1 MAWHLGP
8 GPIFVNECVLT
19 ARRWQTFFVR
29 GLTGLLL
36 LGLVALV
43 YNSTIESIRLETSSS
58 LAEQARARDNIG
70 QALMTS
76 ILVLQLVMVIFVA
89 PATMAGA
96 ICIEK
101 ARGTLLHLLV
111 TDLRSHEIIL
121 GKLAAR
127 FLHIFGLIGIS
138 LPIFLILTTVVSIE
152 PEMVLGGYMVL
163 VGVAVLYSAMS
174 LTVSVYGQKPH
185 EVLVASMLLVV
196 LLLLLGPAWVLF
208 VSIVT
213 ARDSAG
219 LIIVGGIAALV
230 AFIVM
235 LVASP
240 AARQSVGSFLVRMLA
255 FLILVALC
263 GGVIDYLRETLPAQ
277 ATNWL
282 MPTNP
287 FYIAFYRYINPND
300 PDALLYQ
307 GVFLIVHLGLAGL
320 LVLGC
325 TLRLRAVAISQASR
339 GDAPKPRP
347 AQKALA
353 EQPADTATA
362 ATADAAALPRADAV
376 DRPSLWQRLL
386 ARLPGPGLD
395 GNPVLWREWH
405 RRRPSRLMRGLWA
418 FVAFVAIF
426 FSVLSFLSIMF
437 ISLSGNGFGG
447 NPLAVVTVTGI
458 VFVGLLLVSIA
469 SVGSLLEE
477 RQRGSLD
484 VLLTTPLSTGQ
495 IIWGKWLGAYR
506 TALALLLLPIL
517 LLCWQAA
524 WTTIIEPLES
534 QSNFRFGLGI
544 VGGYQFSAFE
554 LWARVLAMSC
564 LFLSWGAWVTTVGLA
579 AAVFVR
585 RIALATLVS
594 VGLYVALTIGVPMLL
609 VLLAATSIAR
619 DSDWFNCILVGTP
632 LGGTGYLSS
641 ELFFSSPLLRQTTAL
656 ITQAVW
662 VWSGYFALAS
672 LLVYR
677 LIWVHFNRLFG
688 RIDPPRGAAR
698 LLAMPSSREQSR
710 RQPVTAPA
718 TPAATA

>member
-255 FLILVALC
+255 FLILVALSA
-263 GGVIDYLRETLPAQ
+263 GVIDYLRETLPAQ

-300 PDALLYQ
+300 PDALRYQ

-325 TLRLRAVAISQASR
+325 TLRLRAVAVGQASR

-484 VLLTTPLSTGQ
+484 VLLTTPSRPARSSGANG
-495 IIWGKWLGAYR
+495 WGR
-506 TALALLLLPIL
+506 TARRWR
-517 LLCWQAA
+517 CCCC
-524 WTTIIEPLES
+524 
-534 QSNFRFGLGI
+534 R
-544 VGGYQFSAFE
+544 
-554 LWARVLAMSC
+554 SC
-564 LFLSWGAWVTTVGLA
+564 C
-579 AAVFVR
+579 
-585 RIALATLVS
+585 
-594 VGLYVALTIGVPMLL
+594 Y
-609 VLLAATSIAR
+609 
-619 DSDWFNCILVGTP
+619 
-632 LGGTGYLSS
+632 
-641 ELFFSSPLLRQTTAL
+641 
-656 ITQAVW
+656 
-662 VWSGYFALAS
+662 SG
-672 LLVYR
+672 
-677 LIWVHFNRLFG
+677 
-688 RIDPPRGAAR
+688 
-698 LLAMPSSREQSR
+698 
-710 RQPVTAPA
+710 RQPGRR
-718 TPAATA
+718 